1 MRRTFVGLAGAIA
14 LFVLT
19 VPLAAH
25 HATQAEFDKDK
36 RATLTGTLTKVMWVN
51 PHAMWEMEVT
61 DKAGKVTKWTI
72 VAAGPGAFRAAGLSA
87 KDYFKIGQ
95 TYTASIALARN
106 GSNRGHIITWVMP
119 DGKKINLWWED
130 PNDPVVG
137 KL

>member
-1 MRRTFVGLAGAIA
+1 MRPKFNTLVGL
-14 LFVLT
+14 LVSFVFT
-19 VPLAAH
+19 APLMAH

-36 RATLTGTLTKVMWVN
+36 RTTLTGTLTKVMWVN
-51 PHAMWEMEVT
+51 PHAMWQMQVK
-61 DKAGKVTKWTI
+61 DKAGTVTTWTI

>member
-1 MRRTFVGLAGAIA
+1 MRPKFNALVGLLV
-14 LFVLT
+14 LFAFAAPVM
-19 VPLAAH
+19 AH

-36 RATLTGTLTKVMWVN
+36 RTTLTGTLTKVMWVN
-51 PHAMWEMEVT
+51 PHAMWEMQVK
-61 DKAGKVTKWTI
+61 DKAGKVTTWTI

-95 TYTASIALARN
+95 TYTASVALARN

>member
-1 MRRTFVGLAGAIA
+1 MRPKFSALVRLLVPFVFTA
-14 LFVLT
+14 
-19 VPLAAH
+19 PLMAH

-36 RATLTGTLTKVMWVN
+36 RTTLTGTLTKVMWVN
-51 PHAMWEMEVT
+51 PHAMWEMQVK
-61 DKAGKVTKWTI
+61 DKAGKVTTWTI